1 VTITTRAAQPREYD
15 RIGEIT
21 VEAYIKDG
29 LISLRS
35 AYLNTLR
42 DAADRAEQAELI
54 VAELDGELVGSVTYC
69 RPESPYAE
77 IAAPDEAEFRMLA
90 VMAAA
95 RGRGVG
101 QALIQEC
108 IDRAVAA
115 GYSMLR
121 LSSQRNMR
129 TAHRIY
135 ERMGFQ
141 RTPDL
146 DWSPVPG
153 VTLWA
158 YALPLVRSGS

>member
-1 VTITTRAAQPREYD
+1 MTISIRDAQPPEYD

-21 VEAYIKDG
+21 VEAYLKDG

-42 DAADRAEQAELI
+42 DAADRAEQADLI

-69 RPESPYAE
+69 RPDSPYAE

-90 VMAAA
+90 VQASA
-95 RGRGVG
+95 RGKGIGRALV
-101 QALIQEC
+101 QAC
-108 IDRAVAA
+108 IDRATAS
-115 GYSMLR
+115 GFSMLR
-121 LSSQRNMR
+121 LSSQPQMR
-129 TAHRIY
+129 PAHRIY

-146 DWSPVPG
+146 DWAPVPG
-153 VTLWA
+153 VTLYA
-158 YALPLVRSGS
+158 YALPLIKPAG